1 VPLIST
7 SLERTSL
14 PECSAINFLYSFGC
28 DFDWSPWDRFESS
41 PPELS
46 DPSPIDEIVLCGMNF
61 FNTHHHCNGYSHCQR
76 VRWRKANFFIIYPQI
91 GTTWPFYFG
100 RKEQDTPALG
110 SVSGQE
116 FGQPLVPERSD
127 ATARLNS
134 DRFGPNRSQK
144 PIRCAD
150 FEGAG
155 ERFGDHPPE
164 KIERC
169 R

>member
-1 VPLIST
+1 MVPLIST

-91 GTTWPFYFG
+91 GTTWPFYISIARR
-100 RKEQDTPALG
+100 RKRRTRSTILNRRSEIENEIGHAWIRTREQG
-110 SVSGQE
+110 IMS
-116 FGQPLVPERSD
+116 PLLYP
-127 ATARLNS
+127 
-134 DRFGPNRSQK
+134 
-144 PIRCAD
+144 
-150 FEGAG
+150 
-155 ERFGDHPPE
+155 
-164 KIERC
+164 
-169 R
+169 